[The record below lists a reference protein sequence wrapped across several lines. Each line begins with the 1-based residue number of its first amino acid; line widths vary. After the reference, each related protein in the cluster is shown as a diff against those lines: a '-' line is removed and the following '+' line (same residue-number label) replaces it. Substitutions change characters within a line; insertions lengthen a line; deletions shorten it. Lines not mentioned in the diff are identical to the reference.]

1 MDIKEILQQVQSYDE
16 KGAYVKDRDKPLK
29 DYSGLTA
36 NELEFVF
43 EIMIKSR
50 RILIEEKL
58 LTRRG
63 ESCFFIG
70 SSGKE
75 LVDAFTGFMLR
86 PNDPFFGYYR
96 NMTLDITR
104 GIDIR
109 QKMLECIGDPRS
121 SSTADP

>member
-16 KGAYVKDRDKPLK
+16 AGAYVKDRDKPLK

-36 NELEFVF
+36 NELEKIFD
-43 EIMIKSR
+43 IMVKPR

-63 ESCFFIG
+63 ESYFFIG

-75 LVDAFTGFMLR
+75 LVDAATGFFLK
-86 PNDPFFGYYR
+86 PNDPFLIV
-96 NMTLDITR
+96 TH
-104 GIDIR
+104 
-109 QKMLECIGDPRS
+109 
-121 SSTADP
+121 